1 MNVIL
6 IGAGR
11 GSRLMPLT
19 ENQPKCFTPI
29 AGKRILD
36 WTLDAFR
43 QNGLDHFVFIG
54 GYLIQVVEKA
64 YPGFH
69 LIENTGWE
77 RNNILFSLM
86 YARDQMAQGFY
97 ATYTDTLFQPDAVS
111 RLKDSPEDITVVM
124 DTLWR
129 ERYRFRSQ
137 HPEKDAEK
145 MVADGSRVTR
155 MSRDIPPQEASG
167 EFTGVLRMTQAGAS
181 RFLEY
186 YDTLYRRLADD
197 GAFADGRPFRM
208 AYLLH
213 QLDLMIQ
220 DGIEVHCVPVPG
232 DYHEIDTV
240 EDYHLANKDWA
251 RFAQA

>member
-19 ENQPKCFTPI
+19 EHQPKCFTPI

-54 GYLIQVVEKA
+54 GYLIQQVGKE
-64 YPGFH
+64 YPSFH

-77 RNNILFSLM
+77 RNNILFSLLH
-86 YARDQMAQGFY
+86 ARDRMAQGFY
-97 ATYTDTLFQPDAVS
+97 ATYPDTLFQPDAVS
-111 RLKDSPEDITVVM
+111 RLKDSPGDITVVM
-124 DTLWR
+124 DTRWR

-145 MVADGSRVTR
+145 MVTDGSRVTR
-155 MSRDIPPQEASG
+155 MSR
-167 EFTGVLRMTQAGAS
+167 
-181 RFLEY
+181 
-186 YDTLYRRLADD
+186 
-197 GAFADGRPFRM
+197 
-208 AYLLH
+208 
-213 QLDLMIQ
+213 
-220 DGIEVHCVPVPG
+220 
-232 DYHEIDTV
+232 
-240 EDYHLANKDWA
+240 
-251 RFAQA
+251 